1 MKVPLIA
8 LTGAFATADA
18 KNINI
23 QLGGK
28 RHLRRGDAT
37 TEALLQKAV
46 PFKNNKRRRHRHL
59 EGANEEQANEVDG
72 SYSISFGKCI
82 DIKTKSEDLFN
93 ENFVDQVKN
102 GSALSLKSY
111 ALFYA
116 CQDSYGNGCSDDESD
131 VYMVDLSTYLS
142 IVGMNQANQRGD
154 YCEKCEENQEYCAAN
169 VYEQSAAAYG
179 AGNDGADD
187 AEDDGQAEEE
197 SAEDQAEE
205 EEAEEAYEEQV
216 EEDQEEEA
224 YEEDNEE
231 DNEEQVEEDE
241 EEEAYEE
248 DNGEQVEESQE
259 EEDEDQVEE
268 YEQAEAEAEEEDAEE
283 QVEEEAQAE
292 EDEEEVEEEAQTE
305 DEEAEQMEEE
315 QVEEEAQ
322 AEEDE
327 EQVEEAQEME
337 QDEQVQEQDEGG
349 ARKLKQQFDCGK
361 CDELLCFLKDADDDA
376 VASLAASRDEIDTY
390 VAAWIEEVANCKQT
404 GYYINGQPVYIGP
417 ICSDYADTFEIGA
430 FLDEDCT
437 ILTNLATLDD
447 IVAAEQQAN
456 ESVDVTGYAI
466 NSLKTAFYG
475 TMTCESREFEG
486 EDGEEENELNDY
498 CKQLFES
505 DLANFDD
512 CAAESEEEE
521 GQQEETDDAYSW
533 YSYDMEDADEID
545 QVCAK
550 IASFNGEYSNYYN
563 SAASGSVHSRSRN
576 GDLVKSAAA
585 SLSAS
590 AIAAIALA
598 CAAVVGAA
606 AYVMG
611 RKTEKV
617 DGSTLNEP
625 MYRGGQMS

>member
-1 MKVPLIA
+1 V
-8 LTGAFATADA
+8 
-18 KNINI
+18 
-23 QLGGK
+23 
-28 RHLRRGDAT
+28 
-37 TEALLQKAV
+37 E
-46 PFKNNKRRRHRHL
+46 
-59 EGANEEQANEVDG
+59 
-72 SYSISFGKCI
+72 
-82 DIKTKSEDLFN
+82 
-93 ENFVDQVKN
+93 
-102 GSALSLKSY
+102 
-111 ALFYA
+111 
-116 CQDSYGNGCSDDESD
+116 
-131 VYMVDLSTYLS
+131 
-142 IVGMNQANQRGD
+142 
-154 YCEKCEENQEYCAAN
+154 
-169 VYEQSAAAYG
+169 
-179 AGNDGADD
+179 
-187 AEDDGQAEEE
+187 AEEE
-197 SAEDQAEE
+197 QVEEQVEEDQAEEDQAEE

-224 YEEDNEE
+224 YEEDN
-231 DNEEQVEEDE
+231 
-241 EEEAYEE
+241 
-248 DNGEQVEESQE
+248 GEQVEESQE
-259 EEDEDQVEE
+259 EEDEEQVEE
-268 YEQAEAEAEEEDAEE
+268 YEQAEAEEEDAEE

-437 ILTNLATLDD
+437 ILTNLAKLDD
-447 IVAAEQQAN
+447 IVAAEQQVN

-475 TMTCESREFEG
+475 TMTCESQEFEG
-486 EDGEEENELNDY
+486 EDGEEEEEGEDGEEENEMNDY

-545 QVCAK
+545 KVCAK
-550 IASFNGEYSNYYN
+550 IASFNGEYSNYYD
-563 SAASGSVHSRSRN
+563 SAASGSVHSRYRN
-576 GDLVKSAAA
+576 GDLVKSAAV
-585 SLSAS
+585 SLSAG

-598 CAAVVGAA
+598 CAVVVGAA
-606 AYVMG
+606 AYVMR

-625 MYRGGQMS
+625 MHPGSQMS

>member
-46 PFKNNKRRRHRHL
+46 PFKNNKRRRRRHL
-59 EGANEEQANEVDG
+59 EGADEQANEVDG

-116 CQDSYGNGCSDDESD
+116 CQDSYGNGCSEDESD

-142 IVGMNQANQRGD
+142 IVGMNQAKQRGD

-179 AGNDGADD
+179 AGNDGAYD

-216 EEDQEEEA
+216 EEDQAEAEEAYEEDQEEEA
-224 YEEDNEE
+224 YEYEDDNEE
-231 DNEEQVEEDE
+231 DNEEQVEE
-241 EEEAYEE
+241 A
-248 DNGEQVEESQE
+248 QE
-259 EEDEDQVEE
+259 EEDEEQVEE
-268 YEQAEAEAEEEDAEE
+268 YYYGQAEAEEEDAEE

-417 ICSDYADTFEIGA
+417 ICSDYEDTFEIGA

-475 TMTCESREFEG
+475 TMTCEGQEFEG
-486 EDGEEENELNDY
+486 EDGEEENEMNDY

-505 DLANFDD
+505 DLANFND

-550 IASFNGEYSNYYN
+550 IASFNGEYSNYYD
-563 SAASGSVHSRSRN
+563 SATSGSVHSRSRN

-585 SLSAS
+585 SLSVS

>member
-46 PFKNNKRRRHRHL
+46 PFKNNKRRRRRHL
-59 EGANEEQANEVDG
+59 EGADEQANEVDG

-93 ENFVDQVKN
+93 ENFVDQ
-102 GSALSLKSY
+102 
-111 ALFYA
+111 
-116 CQDSYGNGCSDDESD
+116 DSYGNGCSEDESD

-142 IVGMNQANQRGD
+142 IVGMNQAKQRGD
-154 YCEKCEENQEYCAAN
+154 YCEKCEENQDAAN

-179 AGNDGADD
+179 AGNDGAYD

-216 EEDQEEEA
+216 EEDQAEAEEAYEEDQEEEA
-224 YEEDNEE
+224 YEYEDDNEE
-231 DNEEQVEEDE
+231 DNEEQVEE
-241 EEEAYEE
+241 A
-248 DNGEQVEESQE
+248 QE
-259 EEDEDQVEE
+259 EEDEEQVEE
-268 YEQAEAEAEEEDAEE
+268 YYYGQAEAEEEDAEE

-417 ICSDYADTFEIGA
+417 ICSDYEDTFEIGA

-475 TMTCESREFEG
+475 TMTCEGQEFEG
-486 EDGEEENELNDY
+486 EDGEEENEMNDY

-505 DLANFDD
+505 DLANFND

-550 IASFNGEYSNYYN
+550 IASFNGEYSNYYD
-563 SAASGSVHSRSRN
+563 SATSGSVHSRSRN

-585 SLSAS
+585 SLSVS